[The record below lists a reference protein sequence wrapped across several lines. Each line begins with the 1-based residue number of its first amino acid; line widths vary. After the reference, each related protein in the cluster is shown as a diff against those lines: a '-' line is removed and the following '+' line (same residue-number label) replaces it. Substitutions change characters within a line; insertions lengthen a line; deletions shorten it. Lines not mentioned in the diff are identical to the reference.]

1 MEQELLI
8 TPEHLSKERQTLEYR
23 IKGEIYTSYTGVAG
37 MLLHMNGKFT
47 IGKLKLALLS
57 YRFVLN
63 QTTITYKSNNQAKTT
78 ILANLILRSLC
89 R

>member
-1 MEQELLI
+1 
-8 TPEHLSKERQTLEYR
+8 
-23 IKGEIYTSYTGVAG
+23 

-63 QTTITYKSNNQAKTT
+63 QTSLSIAMCRSMYEADLTVFVNS
-78 ILANLILRSLC
+78 LFNLK
-89 R
+89 